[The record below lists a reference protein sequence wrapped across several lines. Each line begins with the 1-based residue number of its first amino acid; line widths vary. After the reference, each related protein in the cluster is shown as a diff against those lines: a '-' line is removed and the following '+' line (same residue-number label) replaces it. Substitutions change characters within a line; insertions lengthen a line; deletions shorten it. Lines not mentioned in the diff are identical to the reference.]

1 MKKGIQ
7 CNPGTVSAAV
17 KDAYESS
24 KCHFRLTEGRRR
36 VLVLSQNTCQ
46 MNSYGDFRLKSK
58 KWCLTVLSFLIS
70 SIFLFIYSIR
80 KMMKIIYLLG
90 LTVGMTFMGFAQ
102 QDTVT
107 FESFILNP
115 NSHNNGDDQSG
126 GFTESGAHF
135 SNYYDTTF
143 NYFTGFAI
151 SNETDITNPGAGN
164 QYSSYAVGGD
174 SSSNF
179 AVYYPAGVIDLGPGI
194 NYITS
199 MRVTNTTYTALS
211 MKFGDAYAKK
221 FGDSTNSQGTVD
233 GTNGEDFYKLR
244 IISLSSNNDTVGYTE
259 VYLADYRFA
268 DSTQDFILDEWTTVN
283 LIGLNAAVLNPR
295 YVHFE
300 LTSSDTS
307 AWGMNTPAYF
317 AMDNFVFEHFV
328 VGIEE
333 LESEVKLY
341 PNPVTDILT
350 IENTKGVVTIMDAA
364 GKVLN
369 QQFSKG
375 FTSID
380 FSGYPKGAYFVNISN
395 GNVTKTHK
403 ILK

>member
-1 MKKGIQ
+1 
-7 CNPGTVSAAV
+7 
-17 KDAYESS
+17 
-24 KCHFRLTEGRRR
+24 
-36 VLVLSQNTCQ
+36 
-46 MNSYGDFRLKSK
+46 
-58 KWCLTVLSFLIS
+58 
-70 SIFLFIYSIR
+70 
-80 KMMKIIYLLG
+80 MMKIIYALG
-90 LTVGMTFMGFAQ
+90 LTLGMTSIGFAQ

-126 GFTESGAHF
+126 GFTENGAHF
-135 SNYYDTTF
+135 SNYYDTTYNF
-143 NYFTGFAI
+143 FTGFAT
-151 SNETDITNPGAGN
+151 SNETNVTTPGAGN
-164 QYSSYAVGGD
+164 QYSSYAGSGD
-174 SSSNF
+174 NSSNF

-199 MRVTNTTYTALS
+199 MRVTNTTYAALS

-233 GTNGEDFYKLR
+233 GTMGEDFYKLR
-244 IISLSSNNDTVGYTE
+244 IISLSNNNDTVGHTE
-259 VYLADYRFA
+259 VYLADFRFA
-268 DSTQDFILDEWTTVN
+268 DSSQDFILEDWTTVD

-300 LTSSDTS
+300 LTSSDNS

-328 VGIEE
+328 VGLEE
-333 LESEVKLY
+333 LESEVKMY
-341 PNPVTDILT
+341 PNPVNDFLT
-350 IENTKGVVTIMDAA
+350 IENTTGVVTILDAS

-369 QQFSKG
+369 EQFSKG
-375 FTSID
+375 ITSVD
-380 FSGYPKGAYFVNISN
+380 FSDLPKGVYFVRISN
-395 GNVTKTHK
+395 ENDATTYK